1 MRKLRSLLRKLLRRA
16 DVEQQMADELSFHID
31 ARATDLMSRLGLSRA
46 EAVRQAR
53 IEFGSVEKYKDEARA
68 SLGLRLIDD
77 LRNDLRYA
85 RRALMKNIGFSA
97 AAIGILALGIGANT
111 AVFSVIDALL
121 LGTLPVKDPKNLVA
135 FDNLQRRDSM
145 VASSSGNGQPGPGG
159 TSRRTSFST
168 LTFERFRD
176 HATTLSHV
184 FAFASLGSLTV
195 ATDDS
200 AEIASSQVV
209 SGAYFDGLGVRA
221 ALGRTLGP
229 SDDRP
234 DAEPAAV
241 VSHRYWQ
248 RRFLG
253 DPAIIGKTIR
263 VNRMSFTIVGVTSET
278 FDGTEV
284 TETVDLSLPLAM
296 SDRLSLTRQ
305 PRSIASWWL
314 LIMGRLN
321 PGATREQVFAQLQP
335 IFNETVVTAW
345 SARAPE
351 TRDPGR
357 TGMPVMR
364 VLPGSQGPNGPSP
377 MARNS
382 LTILFALSGIVLL
395 IACVNV
401 ACLLLVRAA
410 NRRQEMTVRLALG
423 ASRARLIRQLLSESL
438 VLAAAGAAAGLAFA
452 SWANDALPR
461 MLEDDVVLATAIDLR
476 ALAFAAG
483 LTTVTALVFG
493 VGHALRATR
502 VGAMPWLKNSTR
514 AGGQRALMART
525 LIAVQIAASV
535 VLLVVAGLFVRTVY
549 NYSQVDVGFNA
560 RNLLVFQIDPSSS
573 VSEDSAVVGLYER
586 LIGAVEAVPGVQSAT
601 LSAMPVVARNQWT
614 ETVRAEH
621 TDTRRGVHVQS
632 VRWNFFETLG
642 MPLLAGRS
650 LQAADT
656 SEAPRVAVVNET
668 MARQV
673 FEGDSPIGRRFMF
686 VDGRERDIP
695 ILVVGVVRDAKYS
708 RLSEPAPATFFM
720 PYTQVP
726 PRRMT
731 VEVRTA
737 GEALALTT
745 GVRAAIHRVDPS
757 LPLMRVRTQEEQI
770 SDTFRDPR
778 TFATLT
784 ALSGAIGLVLACIGL
799 YGVVSYDAKRRTSE
813 IGVRMALGARR
824 SDVLRL
830 VIGQTLWIV
839 TIGSGVGLVLAAVGS
854 RLLDNQL
861 FGVQPFDIPTMA
873 SATVILVGIAG
884 FAVFVPARRAARL
897 DPTQALRHE

>member
-1 MRKLRSLLRKLLRRA
+1 MRKLRSIVRKLLRRA

-53 IEFGSVEKYKDEARA
+53 MEFGSVEKYKDEARA

-85 RRALMKNIGFSA
+85 RRALIKNIGFSA

-121 LGTLPVKDPKNLVA
+121 LGTLPVKDPQNLVA
-135 FDNLQRRDSM
+135 FDTLQRRDSM
-145 VASSSGNGQPGPGG
+145 VASYSGNGQPGPGG

-200 AEIASSQVV
+200 AEIASAQVV
-209 SGAYFDGLGVRA
+209 SGTYFDGLGVRA

-263 VNRMSFTIVGVTSET
+263 VNRMSFSIVGVTSAT

-314 LIMGRLN
+314 LIMGRLM

-423 ASRARLIRQLLSESL
+423 ASRARLIRQLLLESL

-452 SWANDALPR
+452 TWANDALPR

-514 AGGQRALMART
+514 GGGQRALMART

-560 RNLLVFQIDPSSS
+560 RNLLVFQIDPSAS
-573 VSEDSAVVGLYER
+573 VSEDSAVVALYER
-586 LIGAVEAVPGVQSAT
+586 LIDAVEAVPGVQSAT

-621 TDTRRGVHVQS
+621 TGTRRGVHIQA

-668 MARQV
+668 MAREV
-673 FEGDSPIGRRFMF
+673 FEGAPPIGRRFMF

-737 GEALALTT
+737 GDALALTT

-757 LPLMRVRTQEEQI
+757 LPMMRVRTQEEQI

-784 ALSGAIGLVLACIGL
+784 ALSGAIGLLLACIGL

-839 TIGSGVGLVLAAVGS
+839 TIGSGVGLVLAAFGS

-884 FAVFVPARRAARL
+884 LAVFVPARRAARL